1 MPIVTGRA
9 AKVVSFTIAMI
20 ITGNP
25 ASTNPEQFSATKRL
39 SRVTFD
45 IAPTTTKKIGTT
57 KLLEEPS
64 LGRQQLIILPLSR
77 SI

>member
-1 MPIVTGRA
+1 
-9 AKVVSFTIAMI
+9 
-20 ITGNP
+20 
-25 ASTNPEQFSATKRL
+25 L

-45 IAPTTTKKIGTT
+45 VAPTTTKKIGTT